1 MADRSKFYRWQRGPV
16 EPAPRYPNDDDE
28 LDDAP
33 GSPETAASPSGQPV
47 GPHKRMRL
55 SCQEDIARQ
64 LRRLFAAVQR
74 GEISGIEAT
83 RRAKVL
89 NSLASVMTASSIEK
103 RLASVEKE
111 VVLKRGTRR

>member
-1 MADRSKFYRWQRGPV
+1 MSTNPKHFRWQRGPA
-16 EPAPRYPNDDDE
+16 EPAPRYPDDDDDE
-28 LDDAP
+28 LADAGLP
-33 GSPETAASPSGQPV
+33 EASPASPSGQRV
-47 GPHKRMRL
+47 PHKRMRL

-111 VVLKRGTRR
+111 IVLKRRPRG